1 VGSWIC
7 LSAKTKALRNKIV
20 LDSQQAVLKLN
31 SFVNQTEVPSQSKR
45 SPISALIGFFKGQ
58 NNNLTKNKI
67 YTTNPHNTAQLI
79 VFNIPQSKFQF
90 KVDKMV

>member
-1 VGSWIC
+1 

-31 SFVNQTEVPSQSKR
+31 SLVNQTEVPSQSKS
-45 SPISALIGFFKGQ
+45 SPISALIGFFKRQ
-58 NNNLTKNKI
+58 NNNLTKKRVI
-67 YTTNPHNTAQLI
+67 QQTHITLLDFSQRLI
-79 VFNIPQSKFQF
+79 VYNIPQLKFQF